1 MNTPEKIDYTAKAK
15 VTGGRSGHGATDDN
29 VLEVDL
35 RAPKKRWVGPVA
47 RRTRSSFAIGYGACF
62 QGAMGLAGKELDVDT
77 SDSTV
82 HSEVGIGKEGE
93 SFGLSVKTLREH
105 PGCRQRDGSRRSPTA
120 LTSSAHIR
128 RQPGATSQL
137 RLSPSDHCRD
147 RSAPVA
153 RQRVQS
159 DITIANG
166 SFWIANLRGDPGHG
180 DLTHQSP

>member
-35 RAPKKRWVGPVA
+35 RAPKEMGGPGGA
-47 RRTRSSFAIGYGACF
+47 TNPEQLFAIGYGACF

-93 SFGLSVKTLREH
+93 SFGLSVKLSVSIPGVDRETVQKVADRTH
-105 PGCRQRDGSRRSPTA
+105 ELCPYSK
-120 LTSSAHIR
+120 
-128 RQPGATSQL
+128 AT
-137 RLSPSDHCRD
+137 RGNI
-147 RSAPVA
+147 PVE
-153 RQRVQS
+153 V
-159 DITIANG
+159 IAV
-166 SFWIANLRGDPGHG
+166 
-180 DLTHQSP
+180 